1 MSTSAGPGGWQRRNE
16 IAGLSENFG
25 HSKNACCVFDIIS
38 IFPSRYGKG
47 SDIPRGVHTTD
58 AVLVERQAA
67 YHHRQVR
74 YHRQAAGE
82 VRSTAEVVDL
92 QQLDL
97 DHRNW
102 HIRS

>member
-1 MSTSAGPGGWQRRNE
+1 MHVAFLTSSQFFR
-16 IAGLSENFG
+16 
-25 HSKNACCVFDIIS
+25 
-38 IFPSRYGKG
+38 SRYGKG